1 VFRFQTEPLL
11 CCCIIFSSAFCPA
24 VGLPVACADGCL
36 PAGCSLADGGNS
48 LGDACSALALSL
60 RSAASPAQ
68 REERPPKRASVQCK
82 DSKGCPARPQPERA
96 SPAAIARPRRSRGE
110 LSLTQGG
117 RRAVPVA
124 CRCCVALSVEPCR
137 PQHSW
142 TSLPGRC
149 NRTFNKAESRI

>member
-1 VFRFQTEPLL
+1 MVFCRQLIRLSQVCKLSKGRALLGVFRFQTEPLL

-96 SPAAIARPRRSRGE
+96 SPAAIARPRHSAGRAFPDTGRATRG
-110 LSLTQGG
+110 
-117 RRAVPVA
+117 A
-124 CRCCVALSVEPCR
+124 RCV
-137 PQHSW
+137 
-142 TSLPGRC
+142 
-149 NRTFNKAESRI
+149 